1 MASLDAGATLRSD
14 IATLVNEAASADQM
28 FIGMNVL
35 PVWNVEE
42 RAGQWPKFRLG
53 KGELLN
59 NDATKRTPSGS
70 YGRVTRVYESDT
82 YTTEDIGLEELIDDT
97 YRKDVA
103 RFFDAEVRAALQVRR
118 QVQINHEIACATA
131 VMNAST
137 FTATAAAV
145 NYTEANLA
153 TIDLVRDVSGCVSRL
168 NDKGVIPNT
177 IVMSKNVFQ
186 RVRRSTLLLNYL
198 RGIMGNSADRLANA
212 QDIANVFASDG
223 IETCLVG
230 KMPYNGA
237 KKGQTY
243 SASSVWGD
251 TYVWVG
257 LVQGGDPEA
266 GGAGRTAVWNK
277 EGGLFVAETYRD
289 EGRRSDVARV
299 RGHWTAKIVDS
310 TAGELITTSYS

>member
-14 IATLVNEAASADQM
+14 IAALVNEAARADEM
-28 FIGMNVL
+28 FIGLNVL
-35 PVWNVEE
+35 PVWSVDE

-97 YRKDVA
+97 YRADVA
-103 RFFDAEVRAALQVRR
+103 RFFNAEVTAANQVRR
-118 QVQINHEIACATA
+118 QVQLYHEIAAATA

-145 NYTEANLA
+145 AYTEANIA

-168 NDKGVIPNT
+168 NDNGVIPNT

-198 RGIMGNSADRLANA
+198 RGIMGNSADRLASA

-223 IETCLVG
+223 ITQCLVG
-230 KMPYNGA
+230 KMPYNSA
-237 KKGQTY
+237 KKGQSY
-243 SASSVWGD
+243 SATSVWGD
-251 TYVWVG
+251 TYIWVG
-257 LVQGGDPEA
+257 LVLGGDPQA
-266 GGAGRTAVWNK
+266 GGAGRTPVWNK

-289 EGRRSDVARV
+289 ESRRSDVARV
-299 RGHWTAKIVDS
+299 RGHFTAKIVDA
-310 TAGELITTSYS
+310 TAGQLITTSYS